1 MLPSPY
7 FFTFQQTWCPVYFPR
22 PPAGRSPNPS
32 PAPPSSHSSNRA
44 AKRGSNLRISLHRTR
59 SKGAGSG
66 LGGSRSSGEELAGPW
81 QLPDLPRGGAAP
93 QQPARLGSARLGSA
107 QLSSSLLARG
117 RSCGERRSGPGS
129 RVAAGRAGA
138 EAGDTWITRGGAALS
153 RSAPRLWWVLG
164 ITLGCS
170 KSGVRSRS
178 VS

>member
-32 PAPPSSHSSNRA
+32 PAPPSSHSPNRA

-107 QLSSSLLARG
+107 QLSSAPRSSLGAVLAA
-117 RSCGERRSGPGS
+117 SGEAVPAPGWLRAERARRREIPGS
-129 RVAAGRAGA
+129 R
-138 EAGDTWITRGGAALS
+138 EGGLLS
-153 RSAPRLWWVLG
+153 PDLRLG
-164 ITLGCS
+164 
-170 KSGVRSRS
+170 SGEC
-178 VS
+178 